1 MYVLEEMWF
10 PNFISRVQNGLS
22 KIFCTNK
29 KKMTESNTISKFTIP
44 TNLGEI
50 QPCTYWKKG
59 KNPGFQLKF
68 SEPGSTYHA
77 KLVLPPLQVT
87 RAFLGEEG
95 DGCGQFSVWLK
106 PCDGLAELC
115 NRAMK
120 GAYADPRVF
129 SDVPR
134 DGLEK
139 FLENANYS
147 VLKCGVYAT
156 SKLYRGSGRTSQP
169 HFFNT
174 EGEEINPASIP
185 PGSVIQV
192 ILTLSSFNGTYSY
205 GVGGNL

>member
-1 MYVLEEMWF
+1 
-10 PNFISRVQNGLS
+10 
-22 KIFCTNK
+22 
-29 KKMTESNTISKFTIP
+29 MTESNTMPKFTIP

-50 QPCTYWKKG
+50 QARTYRKGG

-95 DGCGQFSVWLK
+95 DGCGQFSAWLE

-115 NRAMK
+115 DRAMK
-120 GAYADPRVF
+120 AAYADPRVF

-134 DGLEK
+134 DGLET
-139 FLENANYS
+139 FLENANHS
-147 VLKCGVYAT
+147 VLKCGVHAS
-156 SKLYRGSGRTSQP
+156 SKLYRGGSGRTSRP
-169 HFFNT
+169 HFFT
-174 EGEEINPASIP
+174 EGEEINPATVP

-192 ILTLSSFNGTYSY
+192 MLTLSSFNGPYSY
-205 GVGGNL
+205 GIGGNLEREIIVHSLG